1 MLFGEAE
8 RSTMN
13 TSKTVL
19 VVAVL
24 TLTGCSGPTAP
35 AEKSA
40 DKAETVAPPVPVT
53 AKTAFY
59 AMYKS
64 ARGWATD
71 LLPLTIEAKTI
82 KGIQNED
89 GKAAMWVATFGSS
102 SRRQFSTYT
111 YAVAAEPPDV
121 RKGVTAATALPWAGP
136 TGETLPFQSSDF
148 AIDSDEAYK
157 TAAAKAEPWLQKHP
171 GKELTELKMGAANRF
186 PGPVWYFLWGDKKDG
201 FFAFVSAST
210 GKALK

>member
-1 MLFGEAE
+1 
-8 RSTMN
+8 MN
-13 TSKTVL
+13 TSQSVL
-19 VVAVL
+19 VVPVL
-24 TLTGCSGPTAP
+24 TLTGCSGPTTP

-40 DKAETVAPPVPVT
+40 EKTETAAPPVPVT

-59 AMYKS
+59 QMYKS
-64 ARGWATD
+64 AHAWAPD
-71 LLPLTIEAKTI
+71 ILPLTIEAKTI
-82 KGIQNED
+82 NGVKNEE
-89 GKAAMWVATFGSS
+89 GKAAVWVATFGSS
-102 SRRQFSTYT
+102 SRRQFTTFTYS
-111 YAVAAEPPDV
+111 VAAEPPDI

-136 TGETLPFQSSDF
+136 THETMPFQTSDF

-157 TAAAKAEPWLQKHP
+157 TAAAKAEAWLAKHP
-171 GKELTELKMGAANRF
+171 GKELTELKMGEARRF

>member
-1 MLFGEAE
+1 
-8 RSTMN
+8 MN
-13 TSKTVL
+13 TSPTVL

-24 TLTGCSGPTAP
+24 ALTGCSGPTAP

-40 DKAETVAPPVPVT
+40 DKAETAAAPPVPVS
-53 AKTAFY
+53 AKTAFWE
-59 AMYKS
+59 MYKP
-64 ARGWATD
+64 AHAWAAD
-71 LLPLTIEAKTI
+71 LLPLTIEAKTVSGI
-82 KGIQNED
+82 KNED
-89 GKAAMWVATFGSS
+89 GKAAMWVATFGSPS
-102 SRRQFSTYT
+102 LKQFTTFTYS
-111 YAVAAEPPDV
+111 VAANPPDV

-136 TGETLPFQSSDF
+136 TPETLPFVSSDF
-148 AIDSDEAYK
+148 AVDSDAAYK
-157 TAAAKAEPWLQKHP
+157 TAVAQAEAWLQKHP